1 MMMMASMAFFWGGL
15 RCLQIGLQTREGFLG
30 AGNIPRLEGADQ
42 TLVVCIGL
50 AVVAKRLAR
59 RCWRIALQAL
69 HALLERGQ
77 GALGGGY
84 IARLQ
89 SAADGIEIID
99 GLGQSVLVC
108 ALARSLVRVGRR
120 SDTRYGVHSCFL
132 FNLLLPSI
140 LALVPFLSAGIGRTL
155 AALKRQLQRHIAHE
169 RRRALRRSKYSPAG
183 GTNER
188 HMLR

>member
-1 MMMMASMAFFWGGL
+1 MASMAFFWGGL

-77 GALGGGY
+77 GALGGGH

-99 GLGQSVLVC
+99 GLGQPGSFQLDCFVYGRAGQPCRLC
-108 ALARSLVRVGRR
+108 ATRIRVVRLGGRA
-120 SDTRYGVHSCFL
+120 SFYCPHC
-132 FNLLLPSI
+132 
-140 LALVPFLSAGIGRTL
+140 
-155 AALKRQLQRHIAHE
+155 QH
-169 RRRALRRSKYSPAG
+169 
-183 GTNER
+183 
-188 HMLR
+188 